1 MSVILRG
8 CWVHSLLIEF
18 FLEIVEY
25 LETLLEKLSVLLELV
40 PGLLPL
46 LASTCRPIQVE
57 DAELIE
63 HGDVLLEFI

>member
-1 MSVILRG
+1 MIRRG
-8 CWVHSLLIEF
+8 RRIHSLFIKL
-18 FLEIVEY
+18 FLKIIEY